1 MSDTSPARPIA
12 RLTSELKVS
21 GLGQFALGLACLVVG
36 LTGSD
41 LAPVRAIVPF
51 LVTFAAMG
59 AFSLYASRW
68 LRGTAMTSAPAG
80 ARVEPAAST
89 TRRSLIKVAVVLFL
103 VGLATSLGPV
113 LGAVFGGMLCAAGAV
128 ELRDYS
134 WLRDREQ
141 STGREIHRE
150 LGRFPLAGGPR
161 ALYTRPMNASTLA
174 T

>member
-1 MSDTSPARPIA
+1 MSETSPERPIA

-36 LTGSD
+36 LTGTD
-41 LAPVRAIVPF
+41 LAPVRVVVPF
-51 LVTFAAMG
+51 VATFAAMG
-59 AFSLYASRW
+59 VVSVSTSRW
-68 LRGTAMTSAPAG
+68 LRAAAMPSAPSDV
-80 ARVEPAAST
+80 RIEPASTT
-89 TRRSLIKVAVVLFL
+89 TRRSLIKVAVALFL
-103 VGLATSLGPV
+103 VGIATSLGPV

-134 WLRDREQ
+134 WLRDRERG
-141 STGREIHRE
+141 SGREIHRE
-150 LGRFPLAGGPR
+150 VGRFPRAGGPR